1 MGDGLIGRILRALR
15 LDATLYREVAGPGGS
30 NRQAAVVVVLAALG
44 TGAALATR
52 AIDSLA
58 WGIERYGSFEGE
70 VLQAVYVAM
79 VIAIAHMVAWPV
91 WAGGFWLVGAR
102 LGDRD
107 AEAPEFGQV
116 ARAIAFAQAPG
127 VLGVLVP
134 VFVALLWGVTDTESV
149 TVGTLVVRLY
159 AVAGALRALI
169 SGWVLVG
176 TFLAVRQTLGLGSG
190 RTLGTIF
197 AVGVASA
204 ALLALVTI
212 AIILVLKG
220 VVTVFDLYPSQPA
233 WLGTTDWA
241 LPWLMAYGIGI
252 PVAHGFEFNIGLG
265 ISGMVMN
272 FVLPLA
278 PAIIP

>member
-1 MGDGLIGRILRALR
+1 MGDGLIGRMVRALR
-15 LDATLYREVAGPGGS
+15 LDPTLYREVAGPGGS
-30 NRQAAVVVVLAALG
+30 NRQAAAVVVLAALG
-44 TGAALATR
+44 TGAAVATR
-52 AIDSLA
+52 AIDPVA
-58 WGIERYGSFEGE
+58 WAIERYGSFEGE
-70 VLQAVYVAM
+70 VLQAVYVAI

-134 VFVALLWGVTDTESV
+134 VFVAFLWGVTDTESV

-159 AVAGALRALI
+159 AVASALRALI

-176 TFLAVRQTLGLGSG
+176 TFLAVHQTLGLGSG

-220 VVTVFDLYPSQPA
+220 VVTVLDLYPSQPA